1 MTFTGSAEGRHR
13 ATDPASAPGAVSP
26 APRRRGR
33 LVLLSV
39 LAGAAIASL
48 WSYHFVDSV
57 IGDNVANTL
66 LGHDAKGTA
75 ITGAV
80 AGAVFAFVSGL
91 AGTFT
96 ACNVAAFGAVVPL
109 VRHGDSWRA
118 RLRETLRP
126 LGRLAIGM
134 IAVSGVYGAVGALLG
149 DRLPQLSTATV
160 GDGMPVRLLQASV
173 VFGIIGLAFIW
184 LGLAALRLVPDPL
197 ARLERRFPNVRLVV
211 LGAFVGG
218 FLIGRPFPLFHKLF
232 TYAAQTH
239 NPLYGAAVF
248 ILQSVGNIVVMAVLF
263 AALML
268 AARGRFARWLAAK
281 PARLVTVTAVAFL
294 VAGSFTLLYWD
305 LRLPSMFGYGW
316 YPVVPW

>member
-1 MTFTGSAEGRHR
+1 MTLTDAAESRHEPLPPTVPTRR
-13 ATDPASAPGAVSP
+13 A
-26 APRRRGR
+26 R

-39 LAGAAIASL
+39 VAGAVAASL
-48 WSYHFVDSV
+48 WSFHFVDSV

-109 VRHGDSWRA
+109 VRQGESWRS

-126 LGRLAIGM
+126 LSKLAIGM
-134 IAVSGVYGAVGALLG
+134 IVVSGVYGAVGALLG
-149 DRLPQLSTATV
+149 ERLPQLSTATV
-160 GDGMPVRLLQASV
+160 GDGLPVRLIQASV

-184 LGLAALRLVPDPL
+184 LGLAALRLLPDPL
-197 ARLERRFPNVRLVV
+197 ARLEQRFPNARLVV
-211 LGAFVGG
+211 LGALVGG

-232 TYAAQTH
+232 TYAAETH

-248 ILQSVGNIVVMAVLF
+248 ILQSLGNVVVMAVLF
-263 AALML
+263 ALLML
-268 AARGRFARWLAAK
+268 VARGRFARWLTAK
-281 PARLVTVTAVAFL
+281 PARLATVTAVAFV
-294 VAGSFTLLYWD
+294 VAGTFTFLYWD
-305 LRLPSMFGYGW
+305 VRLPAMFGYGW
-316 YPVVPW
+316 YPTASW

>member
-1 MTFTGSAEGRHR
+1 MTLAESARGGPL
-13 ATDPASAPGAVSP
+13 APADEPP
-26 APRRRGR
+26 AHRGR
-33 LVLLSV
+33 LVVLSV
-39 LAGAAIASL
+39 LAGAALAAL
-48 WSYHFVDSV
+48 WSFHFVDSV

-75 ITGAV
+75 ITGVV

-109 VRHGDSWRA
+109 VREGASWRD
-118 RLRETLRP
+118 RLGATLRP

-134 IAVSGVYGAVGALLG
+134 VVVSGLYGAVGALLG

-160 GDGMPVRLLQASV
+160 GNGLPVRLIQASV
-173 VFGIIGLAFIW
+173 VFGVIGLVFVW
-184 LGLAALRLVPDPL
+184 LGLATLRLVPDPL
-197 ARLERRFPNVRLVV
+197 AGLERRFPGARLVV
-211 LGAFVGG
+211 LGALVGG

-248 ILQSVGNIVVMAVLF
+248 VLQSLGNIVVMAVLF
-263 AALML
+263 TLLTL
-268 AARGRFARWLAAK
+268 AGRGRFARWLVAE
-281 PARLVTVTAVAFL
+281 PRRLVTVTAVAFL
-294 VAGSFTLLYWD
+294 VAGAFTVIYWD
-305 LRLPSMFGYGW
+305 VRLPAMFGYGW
-316 YPVVPW
+316 YPTVPW

>member
-1 MTFTGSAEGRHR
+1 MTL
-13 ATDPASAPGAVSP
+13 TDSTESHVSP
-26 APRRRGR
+26 PTSAVPAHRTR

-39 LAGAAIASL
+39 LAGAVLAAV
-48 WSYHFVDSV
+48 WSFHFVDSV

-96 ACNVAAFGAVVPL
+96 ACNVAAFGAVVTL
-109 VRHGDSWRA
+109 VKEGDSWRT

-126 LGRLAIGM
+126 LGWLGLGM
-134 IAVSGVYGAVGALLG
+134 IIVSGVYGAVGALLG
-149 DRLPQLSTATV
+149 ERLPQLSNATV
-160 GDGMPVRLLQASV
+160 GDGLPVRLIQASV
-173 VFGIIGLAFIW
+173 VFGVIGLAFVW

-197 ARLERRFPNVRLVV
+197 APLERRFPNARLVV
-211 LGAFVGG
+211 LGALVGG
-218 FLIGRPFPLFHKLF
+218 FLIGRPFPLFRKLF
-232 TYAAQTH
+232 TYAAETH

-248 ILQSVGNIVVMAVLF
+248 VLQSLGNIVVMAVLF

-268 AARGRFARWLAAK
+268 AAKGRFVRWLTAK
-281 PARLVTVTAVAFL
+281 PSRLVTVTAVAFI
-294 VAGSFTLLYWD
+294 VAGSFTFIYWD
-305 LRLPSMFGYGW
+305 IRLPAMFGYGW

>member
-1 MTFTGSAEGRHR
+1 MSSIQAAGSHRPSDSTAVVPRGR
-13 ATDPASAPGAVSP
+13 A
-26 APRRRGR
+26 R

-39 LAGAAIASL
+39 LAGAVLASL
-48 WSYHFVDSV
+48 WSFHFVDSV

-75 ITGAV
+75 ITGVA

-109 VRHGDSWRA
+109 VREGATWRD

-126 LGRLAIGM
+126 LGRLALGM
-134 IAVSGVYGAVGALLG
+134 IVVSGVYGAVGALLG
-149 DRLPQLSTATV
+149 ERLPQLSQATV
-160 GDGMPVRLLQASV
+160 GDGLPVRLLQASV

-184 LGLAALRLVPDPL
+184 LGLASLKIVPDPL
-197 ARLERRFPNVRLVV
+197 AGLERRFPNVRLVV
-211 LGAFVGG
+211 LGALVGG

-232 TYAAQTH
+232 VYAAETH

-248 ILQSVGNIVVMAVLF
+248 VLQSLGNIVVMAVLF
-263 AALML
+263 AVLML
-268 AARGRFARWLAAK
+268 AARGRFARWLAAR
-281 PARLVTVTAVAFL
+281 PARLATVAAVAFL
-294 VAGSFTLLYWD
+294 VAGAFTVIYWD
-305 LRLPSMFGYGW
+305 IRLPSMFGYGW
-316 YPVVPW
+316 YPVAGW